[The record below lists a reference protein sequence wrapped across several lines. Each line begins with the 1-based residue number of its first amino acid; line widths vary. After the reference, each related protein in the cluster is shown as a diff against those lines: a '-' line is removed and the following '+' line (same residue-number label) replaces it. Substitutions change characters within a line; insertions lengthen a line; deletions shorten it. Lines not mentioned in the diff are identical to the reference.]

1 MYFVEA
7 ASRFPGGEAVREPSG
22 ETITYRDLDDL
33 SDALRD
39 RLTAMEIGRG
49 HRVGLCLHKSIDSV
63 AAILGILKSGAAYVP
78 VDPTAPSV
86 RNGFIFH
93 DCSVSCVIT
102 EAPLAAALREEM
114 NRLGTECPVLAV
126 DGAGGGE
133 PLRSMLKRQDPAV
146 GKQAGASESAPDDLA
161 YILYTSGSTGR
172 PKGVM
177 LSHLNAQRFV
187 DWCSDAFSPAPEDR
201 FSSHAPFHFD
211 LSILDIYVPLKHG
224 ATLVLIPEA
233 TGKEPLGLAE
243 LIARE
248 RLTVWY
254 STPST
259 LSLLTQYGKMELHD
273 YSSLR
278 LVLFA
283 GEVYPIGHLRTLR
296 QRIPN
301 PRYFNLYGPTETNVC
316 TFYELPPPS
325 ADDRKGPYPI
335 GVPCPHYQ
343 AMIVNPDG
351 REVNKGEEGELLIR
365 GDGVMQGYWNLPEQ
379 NRRAFLDLGERGTWY
394 RTGDLVAEL
403 PDGNMRFI
411 GRKDRMVKKRGY
423 RIELGEI
430 ESCLYRHSNVR
441 EAAVVALED
450 EVDGVRVIAHIVP
463 REGERMSLIE
473 LKQFCSQHLPLYFV
487 PDLFRFHRQLP
498 KTSTNKI
505 DYQKLKAESGTAG
518 GGRA

>member
-1 MYFVEA
+1 
-7 ASRFPGGEAVREPSG
+7 
-22 ETITYRDLDDL
+22 
-33 SDALRD
+33 
-39 RLTAMEIGRG
+39 
-49 HRVGLCLHKSIDSV
+49 
-63 AAILGILKSGAAYVP
+63 
-78 VDPTAPSV
+78 
-86 RNGFIFH
+86 
-93 DCSVSCVIT
+93 
-102 EAPLAAALREEM
+102 
-114 NRLGTECPVLAV
+114 
-126 DGAGGGE
+126 
-133 PLRSMLKRQDPAV
+133 
-146 GKQAGASESAPDDLA
+146 
-161 YILYTSGSTGR
+161 
-172 PKGVM
+172 
-177 LSHLNAQRFV
+177 
-187 DWCSDAFSPAPEDR
+187 
-201 FSSHAPFHFD
+201 
-211 LSILDIYVPLKHG
+211 
-224 ATLVLIPEA
+224 
-233 TGKEPLGLAE
+233 
-243 LIARE
+243 
-248 RLTVWY
+248 
-254 STPST
+254 
-259 LSLLTQYGKMELHD
+259 MELHD

-325 ADDRKGPYPI
+325 ADDRKDPYPI